1 MTGIVFKATGTNI
14 SADGYYQINANGDV
28 VLTTEGAK
36 AGVNDFEQGPN
47 SGDYVVVVSD
57 AAGNKLETTI
67 TLKETDLDENS
78 PTVGNTTISY
88 AENQTA
94 GAVLGNIGAA
104 DDKGVTGIV
113 FKATGTNI
121 SADGYYQINANGDVV
136 LTTEGAKGGQRLRA
150 GPEQRRLRGG
160 GERRSWQQAGNDD
173 HAERDRPG
181 REQSDGGQHH
191 HQLRRKPDCRSG
203 AGQYRR
209 GGRQGVTGIVFKA
222 TGTNISADG
231 YYQINANG
239 DVVLTTE
246 GAKAG
251 VNDFEQGPNS
261 GDYVVVVSD
270 AAGNKLETTIT
281 LKETDLDENSPTVG
295 NTTISYAEN
304 QTAGAVLG
312 NIGAADD
319 KGVTGI
325 VFKAT
330 GTNISADGYYQI
342 NANGDVVLTTEG
354 AKAGVN
360 DFEQGPNSGDYVVV
374 VSDAAGNKLETTI
387 TLKETDLDEN
397 SPTVGNTTISY
408 AENQT
413 AGAVL
418 GNIGAADDKGVT
430 GIVFKATGTN
440 ISADGYYQINA
451 NGDVVLT
458 TEGAKAGVND
468 FEQGPNSGDYVVV
481 VSDAAGNKLETTITL
496 KETDLDENSPTV
508 GNTTISYAENQTAGA
523 VLGNIGA
530 ADDKGVTGIVFK
542 ATGTN
547 ISADGYYQINA
558 NGDVVLTTEGA
569 KAGVNDFEQGPNSG
583 DYVVVV
589 SDAAGNKLETTITLK
604 ETDLDENSPTV
615 GNTTISYAENQ
626 TAGAVLGNI
635 GAADDKGVT
644 GIVFKA
650 TGTNISADGYYQI
663 NANGDVVLTTEG
675 AKAGV
680 NDFEQGPNSGDYVV
694 VVSDAAGNKLETTIT
709 LKETDLDENS
719 PTVGNTTISYA
730 ENQTAGAVLGN
741 IGAADDKGVTGI
753 VFKATGTNISAD
765 GYYQINAN
773 GDVVLTTEGAK
784 AGSTTSSRARTAATT
799 WWW

>member
-1 MTGIVFKATGTNI
+1 M
-14 SADGYYQINANGDV
+14 
-28 VLTTEGAK
+28 
-36 AGVNDFEQGPN
+36 
-47 SGDYVVVVSD
+47 
-57 AAGNKLETTI
+57 
-67 TLKETDLDENS
+67 
-78 PTVGNTTISY
+78 
-88 AENQTA
+88 
-94 GAVLGNIGAA
+94 
-104 DDKGVTGIV
+104 
-113 FKATGTNI
+113 
-121 SADGYYQINANGDVV
+121 
-136 LTTEGAKGGQRLRA
+136 
-150 GPEQRRLRGG
+150 
-160 GERRSWQQAGNDD
+160 
-173 HAERDRPG
+173 
-181 REQSDGGQHH
+181 
-191 HQLRRKPDCRSG
+191 
-203 AGQYRR
+203 
-209 GGRQGVTGIVFKA
+209 
-222 TGTNISADG
+222 
-231 YYQINANG
+231 
-239 DVVLTTE
+239 LTTE

-730 ENQTAGAVLGN
+730 ENQTAGAVL
-741 IGAADDKGVTGI
+741 A
-753 VFKATGTNISAD
+753 ISARRTTRGD
-765 GYYQINAN
+765 RHRVQGHRHQYQC
-773 GDVVLTTEGAK
+773 
-784 AGSTTSSRARTAATT
+784 
-799 WWW
+799 